1 MEFLRKGA
9 QAAKKLGNQLLEVVD
24 GDIDHSANSKQDQ
37 HLQQEERKPES
48 KADCFDDKDHGHSG
62 SGSSLEDAEFE
73 SAVKHFMAVNGNLKQ
88 LGMKAQAW
96 VHSIKAQSSNGLA
109 VGASSLEACRLEFED
124 EPTWIQAGEKLR
136 DIAQLLDSKYASQ
149 LCSLLQ
155 RDILDPITAELET
168 NRDTK
173 SLVDSG
179 RSGKLSIAQIDDA
192 VGKLHDIM
200 RRRKVLLAQCI
211 TVLSSHQYNYYVRL
225 SEQFQSLQPFV
236 ADLKKRHSDMVSG
249 GKPQGQRDQQDGSS
263 SPLANARPPAKS
275 QEVVAGPAPPVQ
287 QEAKQPPVIEGD
299 LLGMFGESSSTVR
312 PAKTPAPSSKTVESQ
327 AAGSVDLLGGAQ
339 VAKPAAASVDLLGGA
354 QATKPTSK
362 APSEQGDLLGDLFS
376 PSQPKPAR
384 PSAAPASGAAR
395 VVSDPLADFLGTS
408 GGGARGGGQDLFGG
422 MGAGGGGKDFGV
434 ARVNGDDEVGKVAPQ
449 RPRAAGP
456 NDFKGQGTSR
466 EALKQQ
472 FEAHVESKAQA
483 AAAEIRK
490 IDEDKKKYED
500 LKFQMADAV
509 EQRVT
514 AWAGPKHT
522 RKNLRAMLS
531 TFDSVLW
538 EEARS
543 KWKPVGLHEIVMPD
557 QVKKVHRKAILLV
570 HPDKVGGAS
579 MESKFL
585 AEQVHAVLH
594 EALEVFR
601 KQENC

>member
-1 MEFLRKGA
+1 M
-9 QAAKKLGNQLLEVVD
+9 D

-48 KADCFDDKDHGHSG
+48 KPDCFDEKDHGHSI

-109 VGASSLEACRLEFED
+109 VGVSSLEACRLEFED

-179 RSGKLSIAQIDDA
+179 RSGKLTVAQIDDA

-236 ADLKKRHSDMVSG
+236 ADLKKRHSELASG

-263 SPLANARPPAKS
+263 SPVAMARPPAKT
-275 QEVVAGPAPPVQ
+275 QEPLAGPAPAVQ
-287 QEAKQPPVIEGD
+287 QEAKQPPVVEGD

-312 PAKTPAPSSKTVESQ
+312 PAKTPAPSSKSSESQ
-327 AAGSVDLLGGAQ
+327 AAGTVDLLGGAQVAKPAAGSVDLLGGAQ
-339 VAKPAAASVDLLGGA
+339 VAKPA
-354 QATKPTSK
+354 SK
-362 APSEQGDLLGDLFS
+362 VPSEPGDLLGDLFS
-376 PSQPKPAR
+376 PSQPKSAR
-384 PSAAPASGAAR
+384 PAAAPASGAAR

-408 GGGARGGGQDLFGG
+408 GGAARGGGQADLFGA
-422 MGAGGGGKDFGV
+422 MGPGGGGRDFGGT
-434 ARVNGDDEVGKVAPQ
+434 RVNGDDEVVKVTPQ

-456 NDFKGQGTSR
+456 NDFRGQGTSR
-466 EALKQQ
+466 EELKQQ

-500 LKFQMADAV
+500 LKFQMAVRSNPSQLQSHAWLDFVSVGAKNGIYSEQPPICTDKANMVAALAGGIRSFHTGSGPAWRAEVSINNGKRDGIIKTADAIRV
-509 EQRVT
+509 RCQR
-514 AWAGPKHT
+514 AG
-522 RKNLRAMLS
+522 
-531 TFDSVLW
+531 
-538 EEARS
+538 RS
-543 KWKPVGLHEIVMPD
+543 
-557 QVKKVHRKAILLV
+557 
-570 HPDKVGGAS
+570 
-579 MESKFL
+579 
-585 AEQVHAVLH
+585 
-594 EALEVFR
+594 
-601 KQENC
+601 

>member
-1 MEFLRKGA
+1 MDFLRKGA
-9 QAAKKLGNQLLEVVD
+9 QAAKKLGNQLLEVSKIVLKMNFVLRCAFCSILQPILISRIFAKVVD
-24 GDIDHSANSKQDQ
+24 GDVDHSAISKQDQ
-37 HLQQEERKPES
+37 QIQQEERKPES
-48 KADCFDDKDHGHSG
+48 KADCFDEKDHGHSTSG
-62 SGSSLEDAEFE
+62 SSSLEDAEFE

-179 RSGKLSIAQIDDA
+179 RSGKLSTAQIDDA

-225 SEQFQSLQPFV
+225 AEQFQSLQPFV
-236 ADLKKRHSDMVSG
+236 ADLKKRHSEMASG
-249 GKPQGQRDQQDGSS
+249 GKPQGQRDPQDGSS
-263 SPLANARPPAKS
+263 SPVAMARPPAKT
-275 QEVVAGPAPPVQ
+275 QEASAGPAPPVQ
-287 QEAKQPPVIEGD
+287 EEMKQPPVVEGD
-299 LLGMFGESSSTVR
+299 LLGMFGESSSTTR
-312 PAKTPAPSSKTVESQ
+312 PAKTPAPSSKSGESQ
-327 AAGSVDLLGGAQ
+327 TTQSVDLLGGAQAAKPAAAGSVDLLGGAQ
-339 VAKPAAASVDLLGGA
+339 AAKPAAAGSVDLLGGA
-354 QATKPTSK
+354 QAAKPTSK
-362 APSEQGDLLGDLFS
+362 VPSEQGDLLGDLFS
-376 PSQPKPAR
+376 PSQPRPAR
-384 PSAAPASGAAR
+384 PAAAPASGAAR

-408 GGGARGGGQDLFGG
+408 AGATRGGQADLFGG
-422 MGAGGGGKDFGV
+422 MGGGSAGGGQDLGG
-434 ARVNGDDEVGKVAPQ
+434 ARVNGDDEVGKATPQ

-456 NDFKGQGTSR
+456 NDFKGEGTSR

-500 LKFQMADAV
+500 LKFQMAVRSDPSKLQSLAF
-509 EQRVT
+509 
-514 AWAGPKHT
+514 P
-522 RKNLRAMLS
+522 
-531 TFDSVLW
+531 FDVFSVRTKL
-538 EEARS
+538 
-543 KWKPVGLHEIVMPD
+543 
-557 QVKKVHRKAILLV
+557 
-570 HPDKVGGAS
+570 
-579 MESKFL
+579 
-585 AEQVHAVLH
+585 
-594 EALEVFR
+594 
-601 KQENC
+601 